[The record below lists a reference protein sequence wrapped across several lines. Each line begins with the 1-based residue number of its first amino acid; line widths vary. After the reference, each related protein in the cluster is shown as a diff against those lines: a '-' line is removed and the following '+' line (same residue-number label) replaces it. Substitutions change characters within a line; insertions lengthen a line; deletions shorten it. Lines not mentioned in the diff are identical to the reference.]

1 MFPVPHR
8 WSPPTSSVYTPG
20 GALRASQVPG
30 ESSRTSALLLDPGR
44 ATLPLSPQQDGV
56 APADQ
61 TTKATAIMT
70 ISRLNHTAS
79 VLAVYASR
87 FGFPYTGKTRFRWV
101 TALTGWVS
109 NPLDSDGEFQVGF
122 ASLSIPTP
130 QASPG
135 ATDLYLS
142 PHALC
147 SLPYARCSMPFALRP
162 LFYYMSCAYPHCL
175 IGVCDINADIVDKDI
190 FLPCADIKFGL

>member
-8 WSPPTSSVYTPG
+8 WSTITSLVCTPG

-135 ATDLYLS
+135 ATDLCLFPMLLVGGIS
-142 PHALC
+142 PIRLQGG
-147 SLPYARCSMPFALRP
+147 SWKYRPRP
-162 LFYYMSCAYPHCL
+162 LLSRVCSARSDKTRYPFH
-175 IGVCDINADIVDKDI
+175 
-190 FLPCADIKFGL
+190 

>member
-1 MFPVPHR
+1 MLPKERIIAGPGLSELDSLAALYHDFPMEQFGLPR
-8 WSPPTSSVYTPG
+8 FLGSPLAPLPC
-20 GALRASQVPG
+20 
-30 ESSRTSALLLDPGR
+30 SRDPGR
-44 ATLPLSPQQDGV
+44 VTFASAIWLSDV

-61 TTKATAIMT
+61 TTKATT
-70 ISRLNHTAS
+70 ISTISGLVHTAS
-79 VLAVYASR
+79 VPAVYASR

-135 ATDLYLS
+135 ATD
-142 PHALC
+142 
-147 SLPYARCSMPFALRP
+147 F
-162 LFYYMSCAYPHCL
+162 
-175 IGVCDINADIVDKDI
+175 
-190 FLPCADIKFGL
+190 